1 MKDLTKLEND
11 ENIPEEQ
18 KPLYKLDIYNNMFS
32 NLIEDT
38 TIFKDILSRI
48 KFEYDEYLFSLL
60 RNQQK
65 NNRMHLLEENDSLI
79 QSKTRIEELDKEI
92 KHIEN
97 LMKSC
102 KLSNED
108 LEERIKLET
117 ANLKILKENNEN
129 QQEAIIQIKSEA
141 SSKKNEE
148 ENMMINA
155 SDTLE
160 KRTNSIKDNIIQ
172 NLEKI
177 NSINQK
183 LKNDFVPYVVINNL
197 NQSIKDVEVSLF

>member
-1 MKDLTKLEND
+1 
-11 ENIPEEQ
+11 
-18 KPLYKLDIYNNMFS
+18 
-32 NLIEDT
+32 
-38 TIFKDILSRI
+38 
-48 KFEYDEYLFSLL
+48 
-60 RNQQK
+60 
-65 NNRMHLLEENDSLI
+65 
-79 QSKTRIEELDKEI
+79 
-92 KHIEN
+92 
-97 LMKSC
+97 MKSC

-117 ANLKILKENNEN
+117 ANLKIFKENNEN

-160 KRTNSIKDNIIQ
+160 KRTNLIKDNIIQ